1 MDSSR
6 HKNFIYYTLV
16 IITILFWSSTFV
28 STKILL
34 NHFKPIDLFVY
45 RFTLAYLLMVLV
57 YPSFHRPESFKTELL
72 IFLGGIAGGSLY
84 FLGET
89 YAIQYSTPAN
99 VSLLVS
105 AAPLC
110 TIFLASKFL
119 KDSERITKRIIIGSI
134 IAILGVA
141 SVVYNGIAMPYIEPI
156 SSLLAITAM
165 VSWGFYSIILK
176 KIDSRY
182 TAFYVT
188 RKVFFWAII
197 TILPLYFAT
206 KEELDPSVFL
216 KPEVTVNLLM
226 LSLFASIM
234 AYWIWQKAT
243 LVLGAA
249 KTNSFINMIP
259 LFTMIESALVLGEKI
274 SVFGMVGGILILG
287 GVIVAELK

>member
-1 MDSSR
+1 MNSHRRS
-6 HKNFIYYTLV
+6 NFIYYVLV
-16 IITILFWSSTFV
+16 IITILFWSLTFV

-34 NHFKPIDLFVY
+34 NYFKPIDLFVY
-45 RFTLAYLLMVLV
+45 RFTLAYLLMVLA
-57 YPSFHRPESFKTELL
+57 YPRFHRPESLKTELL
-72 IFLGGIAGGSLY
+72 MLLGGITGGSLY

-99 VSLLVS
+99 VALLVA

-110 TIFLASKFL
+110 TIFLANKLL
-119 KDSERITKRIIIGSI
+119 KDSEKITKRIVIGSS

-141 SVVYNGIAMPYIEPI
+141 LVVYNGIAMPYIDPI

-165 VSWGFYSIILK
+165 ISWGFYSIILK
-176 KIDSRY
+176 KIDSIHS
-182 TAFYVT
+182 AFYVT
-188 RKVFFWAII
+188 RKIFFWAVI

-206 KEELDPSVFL
+206 KADLDPKVFL
-216 KPEVTVNLLM
+216 KPEVTVNFLL

-249 KTNSFINMIP
+249 KTNGFINMIP
-259 LFTMIESALVLGEKI
+259 LFTMIESAVILGEKI
-274 SVFGMVGGILILG
+274 SIFGMSGGILILG
-287 GVIVAELK
+287 GVIVAEVR